1 MRVGLMIPPDF
12 GLADVPAL
20 ARQAEEYGF
29 DLLACGEHLFF
40 HGATPNAFVTL
51 AAAAGATS
59 RIRLLS
65 ALTILPVY
73 PAALAAKLVATLDG
87 VSGGRFELGVGVGGE
102 FPAEFAAAG
111 VPVTERGRRADEAL
125 DVLARLLPG
134 GPVTFHGRHVTLDG
148 QRLQPPAVQRP
159 RPPFWVGGRRAASMR
174 RAGRH
179 ADGWLPYL
187 VPPERLASGM
197 DTVRAEA
204 AVAGREPGSVRGG
217 VYCWAVTDADGAWAR
232 RTAAD
237 TVSAIYQQD
246 LRPRAGQYLL
256 AGTPA
261 EVTARIAEYAAAG
274 AETLVYAPACDRAS
288 LPRVLATFA
297 EDVLP
302 GLNRG
307 PAAPVATAPAAPA
320 APEPGAA
327 DSPERGVAGA

>member
-1 MRVGLMIPPDF
+1 MRVALMIPPDCS
-12 GLADVPAL
+12 LPEVPAL
-20 ARQAEEYGF
+20 ARQAEQYGF

-40 HGATPNAFVTL
+40 HGPTPNAFVTL
-51 AAAAGATS
+51 AAAAGATT

-73 PAALAAKLVATLDG
+73 SAAVAAKLVATLDG

-111 VPVTERGRRADEAL
+111 VPVAERGRRTNEAL
-125 DVLARLLPG
+125 EVLARLLPG
-134 GPVTFHGRHVTLDG
+134 QPAMFAGEYTELDG

-159 RPPFWVGGRRAASMR
+159 GPPVWVGGRREASMR
-174 RAGRH
+174 RAGRY

-187 VPPERLASGM
+187 ITPERLASGM
-197 DTVRAEA
+197 ATVRAEA
-204 AVAGREPGSVRGG
+204 AGSGRAADDVRGG
-217 VYCWAVTDADGAWAR
+217 VYCWAATDADGGWAR

-274 AETLVYAPACDRAS
+274 AETLVYAPACERAD
-288 LPRVLATFA
+288 LGRVVRTFA
-297 EDVLP
+297 EEVLP
-302 GLNRG
+302 GLRELPDGGN
-307 PAAPVATAPAAPA
+307 
-320 APEPGAA
+320 
-327 DSPERGVAGA
+327 AGG